1 MKKIK
6 SEKTTVIRGRIIN
19 PLSPNKLEEFK
30 DGALVIDGKGK
41 ITFCGSYQNT
51 RTLEHQNTRITDRR
65 GNAIIP
71 GLIDCHLHLPQL
83 DMRGKHGV
91 TLLDWL
97 ERYIFPA
104 ESAFA
109 NLHVAEDV
117 SKRFFKKLILNG
129 TTTSAVYMSIH
140 AKATDLAFKIAK
152 ASGLRVIMGKVMMD
166 QYSPEGLCEDTHRS
180 LKDSEELCGKWHGAC
195 GGRLNYAF
203 TPRFAPTCSE
213 ELLLEVGRLA
223 QEARAYIQ
231 THIAETRAE
240 NERVHEIYPD
250 YKDYTEVYEENG
262 CLGPKTILGHAI
274 HINEDEMSRL
284 AQTKTKIAHC
294 PTSNFF
300 LKSGR
305 MPIELVEEHGIH
317 YGLGTDIGAG
327 TSMSLFTTMRHADYI
342 QPHIAVSPAKAFYL
356 ATLGGAKALSLDN
369 IVGNF
374 KTGKEADFCVVD
386 VSAIDPRYKQADLTA
401 EEILSL
407 LMYRGNGS
415 VIKETYV
422 AGSKLDVD
430 ALKIKGEKI
439 DFV

>member
-1 MKKIK
+1 MKKDTK
-6 SEKTTVIRGRIIN
+6 KTLIRGRIIN
-19 PLSPNKLEEFK
+19 PLSSNKLEEFK
-30 DGALVIDGKGK
+30 DGALVIDGSGK
-41 ITFCGSYQNT
+41 IVA
-51 RTLEHQNTRITDRR
+51 R
-65 GNAIIP
+65 GNYKDFDLRTYALKHLSTSSLIIP

-83 DMRGKHGV
+83 DMRGEHGV

-104 ESAFA
+104 EKAFA
-109 NLHVAEDV
+109 DLRIAEDV

-152 ASGLRVIMGKVMMD
+152 ASGVRAIIGKVMMD
-166 QYSPEGLCEDTHRS
+166 QYSPEGLCENTHQS
-180 LKDSEELCGKWHGAC
+180 LKDSEGLCGKWHGAC
-195 GGRLNYAF
+195 GGRLKYAF

-250 YKDYTEVYEENG
+250 YKNYTEVYEENG

-274 HINEDEMSRL
+274 HLSEDEMARL

-305 MPIELVEEHGIH
+305 MPVELIEEHGIT

-342 QPHIAVSPAKAFYL
+342 QPHITVSPTKAFYL

-369 IVGNF
+369 VVGNF
-374 KTGKEADFCVVD
+374 KVGKDADFCVVD
-386 VSAIDPRYKQADLTA
+386 ISAIDPRYKHEELTA

-422 AGSKLDVD
+422 VGNKLDVD
-430 ALKIKGEKI
+430 VLKIKGEKI
-439 DFV
+439 NFV